1 MPIVV
6 KEADHAE
13 RNRLSQGWR
22 SYPGVEAIRAR
33 WDCDLWTA
41 FDAMR
46 GWQPPDADAVATQAD
61 DQRFPD

>member
-1 MPIVV
+1 MPNETARTLPE
-6 KEADHAE
+6 EAIAFLKAGDRIRA
-13 RNRLSQGWR
+13 
-22 SYPGVEAIRAR
+22 VEAIRAR